1 MHFRGGAN
9 VHTSHH
15 LLANSV
21 EGQFFDSRT
30 KLSSEKC
37 NNSNKKLCPSKVP
50 LPMGMSRE
58 GCWLFEL
65 KHTSTLMY
73 NNFIEI

>member
-15 LLANSV
+15 SLVNSV

-30 KLSSEKC
+30 MLSSEKC
-37 NNSNKKLCPSKVP
+37 NNSTEKLCPSKVP

-65 KHTSTLMY
+65 KHISTLMY

>member
-15 LLANSV
+15 SLANSV

-30 KLSSEKC
+30 KLSSEKMQQQHQK
-37 NNSNKKLCPSKVP
+37 NFAPQKFHCPWECLGKDVDS
-50 LPMGMSRE
+50 L
-58 GCWLFEL
+58 
-65 KHTSTLMY
+65 
-73 NNFIEI
+73 N